1 MELCAKHTIPV
12 FRSPTSRKQPILP
25 FDVRVSIN
33 TFQHNAGRDL
43 AELFGFD
50 FVEQV
55 ARTCGL
61 GSRLFVVNWGRT
73 ANLQNRS
80 ALLATCHGKRQLDV
94 EYRPMGSE
102 SGNVG

>member
-1 MELCAKHTIPV
+1 VELCAKHTIPV

-61 GSRLFVVNWGRT
+61 GSGLFMR
-73 ANLQNRS
+73 NR
-80 ALLATCHGKRQLDV
+80 AFHFQIRV
-94 EYRPMGSE
+94 RPSIARGARS
-102 SGNVG
+102 